1 MEEANRLV
9 KNMSVFLVVM
19 SLVIF
24 AMDDFFRSLFERL
37 ICLYEI
43 QISVRE
49 REHYALS
56 ASSHASAAATA
67 EATATT
73 EASVAA
79 TATAE
84 TSAAVTSTAE
94 TSAAVTSAA
103 AYAGACGRRTC
114 GGCCARGG
122 GGAPCISG
130 IVSCVSRIIE
140 ARGRTRCECSV
151 ARNASALHVAARGC
165 ATLSEVARGAIGRVA
180 QPAIVVCRTAYTRIA

>member
-84 TSAAVTSTAE
+84 TSAAVTS
-94 TSAAVTSAA
+94 AA

-130 IVSCVSRIIE
+130 IVSYVSRIVSYVSRIVD

-151 ARNASALHVAARGC
+151 ARNASALHVAACGC
-165 ATLSEVARGAIGRVA
+165 ATLSEVARGAIGRAA

>member
-73 EASVAA
+73 EASAAA
-79 TATAE
+79 TA
-84 TSAAVTSTAE
+84 TAE

-130 IVSCVSRIIE
+130 IVSCVSRIVE

-165 ATLSEVARGAIGRVA
+165 ATLSEVARGAIGRA
-180 QPAIVVCRTAYTRIA
+180 TQPAIVVCRTAYTRVA